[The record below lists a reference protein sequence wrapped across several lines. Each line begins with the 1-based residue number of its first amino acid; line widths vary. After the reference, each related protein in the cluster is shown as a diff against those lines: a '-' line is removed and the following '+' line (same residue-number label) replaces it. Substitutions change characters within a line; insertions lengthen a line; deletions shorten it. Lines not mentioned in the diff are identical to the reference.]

1 MHVITNAPRAN
12 LPKKKKKVYITG
24 AYFCCKAFREA
35 MVQEQEKDKLKS
47 EASL

>member
-1 MHVITNAPRAN
+1 MSLPMHQEPTYQ
-12 LPKKKKKVYITG
+12 KKKKKVYITG